1 MRAIARAG
9 AETLV
14 ERLADRVVRPLPIVR
29 GFAARLPA
37 AHLRALKR
45 SPLVASVTRDVR
57 VSLVG
62 AAGAAG
68 AKGTSPLGVIADQ
81 IGVAE
86 LWARDRPAPGW
97 RGFRPS

>member
-1 MRAIARAG
+1 VVVRAIDRAG

-62 AAGAAG
+62 AAGAE
-68 AKGTSPLGVIADQ
+68 GTSPLGVIADQ